1 MEPAADHATSHPPR
15 PGASRARAIL
25 LRMSIVALVGGVI
38 LVLMG
43 RSGKTQTVS
52 HVIREIHKIVLSKP
66 DGGFIGPWWVSAA
79 GLDPITG
86 ELKAMKVEFGAIHM
100 ASKTARVVVNP
111 DTDSFKFEMWD
122 VVLIRVPPSSTRQPD
137 EDGEMAG
144 TTPSSTWIVTC
155 WGRSPTAPT
164 SSPTRATGRGAPC
177 GPCAATGNRLF
188 VSRRR
193 AGPR

>member
-52 HVIREIHKIVLSKP
+52 HVIREIHKIVLRKP

-122 VVLIRVPPSSTRQPD
+122 VVLIRVPPSTTQPD
-137 EDGEMAG
+137 EDGG
-144 TTPSSTWIVTC
+144 DGRDDPLVNLDRYVLGPIPYRGNIVPDE
-155 WGRSPTAPT
+155 GD
-164 SSPTRATGRGAPC
+164 GA
-177 GPCAATGNRLF
+177 
-188 VSRRR
+188 RRTMR
-193 AGPR
+193 PLRNDRQ